1 MALFVQFVRPI
12 YLDVFCVILVLNAF
26 NVKVVTILIHQLI
39 YASLV
44 FSKVVKSVYKVISIN
59 VLHATANFILILL
72 NKTVFFA
79 DLHFLDA

>member
-1 MALFVQFVRPI
+1 MALLVRFVRPI

-26 NVKVVTILIHQLI
+26 NVKVVTILIYQLI

-44 FSKVVKSVYKVISIN
+44 FSKVVKSVYKLTSIN
-59 VLHATANFILILL
+59 VLRVTANFTLILL

-79 DLHFLDA
+79 DLHFLDV